1 VDQERAWLLHGGRRG
16 GSAAGGAGGGW
27 ICRRRRRIGIW
38 EGLERERERRGR
50 RESER

>member
-38 EGLERERERRGR
+38 ERWEQRGKEEERE
-50 RESER
+50 